1 MRCMRVFVGCALLL
15 VSSLACA
22 QKPVAPD
29 SRRGVVLHTA
39 DVYVGPDATSQRVST
54 VTPGHEIVI
63 SERNGPWVKIFA
75 NTDVQEEKADDEPE
89 FLSDADVALPR
100 AGWIKD
106 KGIVTSATPGGD
118 ALIYGAAASWESA
131 AMEPHAPKTAA
142 GSAHLLYR
150 RVFEYFPASALAGEA
165 QWRSA
170 DIRWQEE
177 KFDAATLP
185 SAKEMDPN
193 MRPKLYE
200 KDLQRIVKT
209 GQGKYPA
216 LAAWDLLDAKLCGDW
231 QGLPKCPEK
240 EADLYLKYANAFPDG
255 PKTAQAMWNAT
266 YREGVLWSMYLAED
280 NARRAAAAAA
290 QAKALRDQM
299 TAKFPGNDY
308 TLRAAS
314 LVYRVE
320 QGISIYGSDRD

>member
-1 MRCMRVFVGCALLL
+1 MRLLAPSALLF
-15 VSSLACA
+15 VSTFVVA
-22 QKPVAPD
+22 QKPLAPD
-29 SRRGVVLHTA
+29 ARRAVVLHTA
-39 DVYVGPDATSQRVST
+39 DVYVGPDETSQRVSA

-63 SERNGPWVKIFA
+63 SERNGPWVKVFA

-89 FLSDADVALPR
+89 FISDADVALPR

-106 KGIVTSATPGGD
+106 KGIVSSATPGGD

-150 RVFEYFPASALAGEA
+150 RVAEYFPTSSLAGEA
-165 QWRSA
+165 QWRAA

-193 MRPKLYE
+193 MRPRLYE
-200 KDLQRIVKT
+200 KDLQRILKQ

-216 LAAWDLLDAKLCGDW
+216 LAAWDLLDNKLCGDW

-240 EADLYLKYANAFPDG
+240 EAELFLKYANSFPDG
-255 PKTAQAMWNAT
+255 PKTAQAMWSAA
-266 YREGVLWSMYLAED
+266 YRQGVLWSMYRAEE
-280 NARRAAAAAA
+280 NAKRAAAAAA
-290 QAKALRDQM
+290 QAKSIRDQM

-320 QGISIYGSDRD
+320 QGIAVYGSDRD